1 MAGKAHQSILVNETH
16 TRRKEAEEAVIEYR
30 NKTDDLEEDMAIE
43 RQQFI
48 EETDRLTAEI
58 AKTQKKT
65 EEQDARNAEKKVS
78 LSQRRSVLFD
88 VEEKVT
94 TEKENIS
101 SIKGKVLLLQA
112 SHGRLTNKLDIEKK
126 QSMDTS
132 NKIDILELRMAN
144 KKEDFYK
151 QSNTLKDEISKLDEQ
166 MKTAEIVHESLV
178 KTHKDLK
185 LKYQTASA
193 EEDRQHAMKRDTAK
207 QLEQSRSALDEKQEL
222 LGKLKME
229 LTEMEGDT
237 ENLLESMRISMG
249 QLATHVEEFRQDLTT
264 ERQKRMSIQIKKGEV
279 TKEIELWKLSEE
291 GSITEMKKRI
301 QNGQNKKV
309 FLTNEG
315 SRLQGEIEKWD
326 KEICSINEEQTK
338 ASKEYS
344 RQVQSLKDQIKNLE
358 EKLKI
363 SISSLENEQQ
373 ELAKNIPIMKAAEDT
388 YNKEHDNY
396 EDIKKKASAMKSKQ
410 KSLVGSITTITKDI
424 EANIKLKD
432 TKKASLKALRK
443 STFQKLQGDLST
455 LKLIDKEMYET
466 NRRLELVNMENCR
479 LKLQNAQYKEDISA
493 IISESQKHL
502 SATSHLE
509 KYQASLIEHL
519 HEGWDQD
526 KLVCGDFSERDQ
538 EILDSIMELLRK
550 ISNREEKVG
559 YLNGILH
566 EKYIGLSSLLEIKTG
581 KKGNDYFQ
589 LT

>member
-424 EANIKLKD
+424 EANIKLK
-432 TKKASLKALRK
+432 
-443 STFQKLQGDLST
+443 
-455 LKLIDKEMYET
+455 
-466 NRRLELVNMENCR
+466 
-479 LKLQNAQYKEDISA
+479 QNAQYKEDISA